1 MSRVDTLPSL
11 QYREAALNAIL
22 GDKERVGSAD
32 MDAAFEKV
40 GPSIDDATLARFK
53 RVAIS

>member
-1 MSRVDTLPSL
+1 M

-22 GDKERVGSAD
+22 GDKERVGSED
-32 MDAAFEKV
+32 MDVAFEKV

>member
-1 MSRVDTLPSL
+1 M

-22 GDKERVGSAD
+22 RDKERVGSED

-40 GPSIDDATLARFK
+40 GPSIDDYTLERFK
-53 RVAIS
+53 GVAIS